1 MTRPYQQ
8 SKSESGAEKTELLN
22 TESLDHQ
29 SPSDLP
35 AILIVSKLHSRWLKG
50 LKMTLMTACMNGR
63 VVCEVEKMME
73 KILYKIWIIRKHIL
87 SLQRIFDKIAINS
100 E

>member
-29 SPSDLP
+29 NLPSDL
-35 AILIVSKLHSRWLKG
+35 
-50 LKMTLMTACMNGR
+50 
-63 VVCEVEKMME
+63 
-73 KILYKIWIIRKHIL
+73 RKHIL

-100 E
+100 EKKWCQ